1 MASQLAHNFKRARK
15 EFNGR
20 LIVPYQTE
28 GTGWMIS
35 RELSSGTVQGGLL
48 CDEMG
53 LGKTAQT
60 IATILGNRVP
70 HTLIITPKSIT
81 TQWASELKQF
91 APQLKVVMYDGPSRN
106 KVIGEFQ
113 SADVVIAPYSVI
125 YNRDKQK
132 DPWNTPLHK
141 YSWDRVVLDEGHEI
155 RNRRSKT
162 HKAAVALRTKYRWIL
177 SGTPVFNSIMDF
189 VALCAFLG
197 IPRQA
202 VQCGPDTIRKRYVL
216 RRTKDDLAHINQR
229 LALPPC
235 EFSNIELEMYPE
247 EAEVYETAYNYA
259 LELVKDILATAINIG
274 AHTMEFLECL
284 LRVRQC
290 MVHPQLYYD
299 GIALKSDKDV
309 QLYEGRSKKMEVLL
323 SEIKKHP
330 LERALVFSQFITE
343 MDMIHE
349 MLLAQNIQVFRIDGS
364 VSSDDRESRINEF
377 RTSNPGSVFVIQ
389 IKAGG
394 VGLNLQEATRVY
406 ITAPSWN
413 PATELQA
420 IGRSHRTG
428 QTQRV
433 YVKKL
438 VYMGKDE
445 VPSIEQSVMELQGH
459 KSKVCAE
466 ILNDKRLEG
475 KIPIANSKGITV
487 RDIKNIFKNKS
498 K

>member
-1 MASQLAHNFKRARK
+1 MTTQFTNKFKRARK

-28 GTGWMIS
+28 GMGWMIS
-35 RELSSGTVQGGLL
+35 RELSSGTVQGGML

-60 IATILGNRVP
+60 VATILGNRVP
-70 HTLIITPKSIT
+70 HTMIVTPKSIT
-81 TQWASELKQF
+81 TQWESEIKKF
-91 APQLKVVMYDGPSRN
+91 APQLKVVMYDGPNRE
-106 KVIGEFQ
+106 KILGDFEK
-113 SADVVIAPYSVI
+113 ADVVIAPYSVI
-125 YNRDKQK
+125 FNRDKKK
-132 DPWNTPLHK
+132 DPWNTPLHR
-141 YSWDRVVLDEGHEI
+141 YSWDRIVLDEGHEI

-162 HKAAVALRTKYRWIL
+162 HKAAVAFRAKHKWVL
-177 SGTPVFNSIMDF
+177 SGTPVFNSMLDF

-197 IPRQA
+197 IPRQV
-202 VQCGPDTIRKRYVL
+202 VQAGPETIRKRYVM

-235 EFSNIELEMYPE
+235 SFENMELEMYPE
-247 EAEVYETAYNYA
+247 EAEVYEEAYNYS
-259 LELVKDILATAINIG
+259 LDLIKDIFATAVNVG

-299 GIALKSDKDV
+299 GIALKSDKDLK
-309 QLYEGRSKKMEVLL
+309 LYEGRSRKMETLL
-323 SEIKKHP
+323 SEIQKHP
-330 LERALVFSQFITE
+330 QEKTLVFSQFITE
-343 MDMIHE
+343 MDTIHE
-349 MLLAQNIQVFRIDGS
+349 MLEAHNIQVFRIDGS
-364 VSSDDRESRINEF
+364 VSKNARDARISDY
-377 RTSNPGSVFVIQ
+377 RTSKPGSVFVIQ

-420 IGRSHRTG
+420 IGRAHRTG

-433 YVKKL
+433 VVRKL
-438 VYMGKDE
+438 VYMGTDDL
-445 VPSIEQSVMELQGH
+445 PSIEQSVMELQGH

-466 ILNDKRLEG
+466 VLNDKRLEG
-475 KIPIANSKGITV
+475 KIPIASNGITV
-487 RDIKNIFKNKS
+487 RDIKNIFKK
-498 K
+498 KT

>member
-1 MASQLAHNFKRARK
+1 MATQLVQTFKRARK

-28 GTGWMIS
+28 GTGWMLS
-35 RELSSGTVQGGLL
+35 RELSNGTVKGGFL

-60 IATILGNRVP
+60 VATILGNRVP
-70 HTLIITPKSIT
+70 HTLIVTPKSIT
-81 TQWASELKQF
+81 TQWESEIKKF
-91 APQLKVVMYDGPSRN
+91 APQLKVIMYDGPNRKSILE
-106 KVIGEFQ
+106 KFQ
-113 SADVVIAPYSVI
+113 TADVVIAPYSVI
-125 YNRDKQK
+125 FNRDKNK
-132 DPWNTPLHK
+132 DPWNTPLHR
-141 YSWDRVVLDEGHEI
+141 YVWDRIVLDEGHEI

-162 HKAAVALRTKYRWIL
+162 HKAAVAFRAKHRWVL
-177 SGTPVFNSIMDF
+177 SGTPVFNSMLDF
-189 VALCAFLG
+189 VALSAFLG
-197 IPRQA
+197 IPRQV
-202 VQCGPDTIRKRYVL
+202 VQAGPDTIRKRYVM
-216 RRTKDDLAHINQR
+216 RRTKEDLAHINQR

-235 EFSNIELEMYPE
+235 TFENMELEMFPE
-247 EAEVYETAYNYA
+247 EAEVYEEAYNYS
-259 LELVKDILATAINIG
+259 LELIKDIFATAVNVNS
-274 AHTMEFLECL
+274 HTMEFLECL

-299 GIALKSDKDV
+299 GVALKSEKEL
-309 QLYEGRSKKMEVLL
+309 QLYEGRSKKMETLL

-330 LERALVFSQFITE
+330 QEKSLVFSQFITE

-349 MLLAQNIQVFRIDGS
+349 MLNAQNIPVFRIDGS
-364 VSSDDRESRINEF
+364 VSKDDRDARIREF
-377 RTSNPGSVFVIQ
+377 RTSKPGSVFVIQ

-420 IGRSHRTG
+420 IGRAHRTG

-433 YVKKL
+433 VVKKL
-438 VYMGKDE
+438 VYMGTDDL
-445 VPSIEQSVMELQGH
+445 PSIEQSVMELQGH

-466 ILNDKRLEG
+466 VLNDKRLEG
-475 KIPIANSKGITV
+475 KIPIASSNGITV
-487 RDIKNIFKNKS
+487 RDIKNIFKK
-498 K
+498 KK